1 MEIPD
6 SEWTSS
12 VCPRGWEVAA
22 EAYAGEKKRENKAW
36 LRKLADAD
44 IRRSE
49 TKRSSKFNCL
59 LQIFLSS
66 PLISLRL
73 ENTEIAIWSS
83 VGLTR
88 IE

>member
-22 EAYAGEKKRENKAW
+22 EAYAGETERENKAE
-36 LRKLADAD
+36 LRKLAD

-66 PLISLRL
+66 LLISLRL

>member
-22 EAYAGEKKRENKAW
+22 EAYAGEKERENKAGLW
-36 LRKLADAD
+36 KLAD
-44 IRRSE
+44 IKRSE

-66 PLISLRL
+66 LLISLRL